1 MNFGVGTIRSGLIPQ
16 LSFLMCSAQQ
26 EIVRFRLVLVSNPFG
41 LGEGAEAA
49 HTTPTHC
56 ELTEQL
62 AAVLSH
68 GHNQA
73 SHGLCSRE
81 LAG

>member
-26 EIVRFRLVLVSNPFG
+26 EIVRFQLVLVSNPFG

-49 HTTPTHC
+49 HTTPTHS
-56 ELTEQL
+56 L
-62 AAVLSH
+62 
-68 GHNQA
+68 
-73 SHGLCSRE
+73 
-81 LAG
+81 